1 MPLKKLVDMV
11 NFMLSIFA
19 AMIGG
24 RRIYFCIRE
33 KYYYW
38 NYLNKKWV
46 LRLSPASSVIFL
58 MFYIEFHREVT
69 LVFIFYEGESVCDY
83 FYPQHMFL
91 FELAGEYQSMWALF

>member
-1 MPLKKLVDMV
+1 
-11 NFMLSIFA
+11 
-19 AMIGG
+19 
-24 RRIYFCIRE
+24 
-33 KYYYW
+33 
-38 NYLNKKWV
+38 
-46 LRLSPASSVIFL
+46 